1 MRDTSAHRRTVR
13 LNRHSEGNNR
23 REWQHGGQVENI
35 NESNY
40 NSAMVSKR
48 TEEGGDERVNI
59 SVFGC
64 G

>member
-1 MRDTSAHRRTVR
+1 MRDTSTHRRTVR

-40 NSAMVSKR
+40 NSAMVSEQ
-48 TEEGGDERVNI
+48 TEEGGDKEMMVEVRE
-59 SVFGC
+59 
-64 G
+64 